1 MDEQELELLRESMER
16 TETEEGSI
24 GLANVHQRI
33 RLFTERS
40 TGCASTA
47 GRNSVQRWKFLPV
60 RYQSEIWKETEKND

>member
-33 RLFTERS
+33 RLFYGEEYGLRINSRAEFGTEVEIS
-40 TGCASTA
+40 
-47 GRNSVQRWKFLPV
+47 LPV
-60 RYQSEIWKETEKND
+60 RYQSENMEGNREE